1 MSTPLQNLARDFIG
15 LDTRYPLAG
24 GGEGRRIYLDSAAS
38 TLMLGAARRLG
49 DAFLA
54 HYANTH
60 SDLHYGARISTA
72 CYHWAHEQ
80 VLRFLRA
87 DPAEYCCVFG
97 GSGATAMI
105 NRAAGALARLRPER
119 DTVLVSVME
128 HHSNDLPHRAHSGRI
143 EHLPLTGQPP
153 RTGALDLEAVAGRI
167 RAHGERIN
175 YIALTGAS
183 NVTGILNPVAEVVRL
198 AREHDI
204 WVLVDCAQQL
214 VHWPP
219 DLSGEHAPDLVFFS
233 GHKAYAPGSPGAL
246 VGRRA
251 ILDRIEHLELGGGM
265 VEEVFLE
272 EYVPAAGLPERLEAG
287 TPNILGAVTLGGA
300 LACLSEP
307 GHDALREHEQALTRA
322 LVAGLEGIEGVRV
335 YGDTDLDRTPRTG
348 IASFNLE
355 GLDHG
360 LVAAALNDY
369 HGIALRNE
377 CFCAH
382 PYVKEMLR
390 EELWALDIDPE
401 APAAEEIIRRKRGM
415 VRASLGIYN
424 TAADVAALLE
434 GVRDLL
440 TRREELIRLYEPTP
454 DGNYRHRSFR
464 PEPGELFDPAAV
476 LRTSRAG

>member
-1 MSTPLQNLARDFIG
+1 MSGHYQRLASDFIG
-15 LDTRYPLAG
+15 LDTRYPRVD

-38 TLMLGAARRLG
+38 TLMLRPARRLA

-60 SDLHYGARISTA
+60 SDLHHGARISTD
-72 CYHWAHEQ
+72 CYQWAHEQ

-128 HHSNDLPHRAHSGRI
+128 HHSNDLPHRAHAGRI
-143 EHLPLTGQPP
+143 LHLPLSGEPP
-153 RTGALDLEAVAGRI
+153 ATGALDLEVLAARI
-167 RAHGERIN
+167 AEHGERIN
-175 YIALTGAS
+175 YVALTGAS
-183 NVTGILNPVAEVVRL
+183 NVTGILNPVAKVVRL
-198 AREHDI
+198 ARTHDI

-214 VHWPP
+214 VHCPP
-219 DLSGEHAPDLVFFS
+219 DLSGEHAPDLIFFS
-233 GHKAYAPGSPGAL
+233 GHKAYAPGSPGGL

-272 EYVPAAGLPERLEAG
+272 EYIPAAALPERLEAG

-300 LACLSEP
+300 LACLSEL
-307 GHDALREHEQALTRA
+307 GAGTIREHEQELTRL
-322 LVAGLEGIEGVRV
+322 LVDGLCGIEGVRV
-335 YGDTDLDRTPRTG
+335 YGDTDLVRTPRTG
-348 IASFNLE
+348 IASFNLA

-390 EELWALDIDPE
+390 PELWALEIDPE
-401 APAAEEIIRRKRGM
+401 APAAEAIIRRKRGM
-415 VRASLGIYN
+415 VRASLGLYN
-424 TAADVAALLE
+424 TAADVEALLA

-440 TRREELIRLYEPTP
+440 ARREELSRLYEPLP
-454 DGNYRHRSFR
+454 DGNYRHREFQPPPRS
-464 PEPGELFDPAAV
+464 LFDPDAL
-476 LRTSRAG
+476 LREG